1 MPSCISDLSAAATE
15 LKRDHPREF
24 GDLGALSQAFGLFV
38 FSYSCGSLAGPTIVG
53 VIKAKADWGAA
64 TSVLASACA
73 LACVPI
79 VSFTHTL
86 FLNHSAPK
94 RGHRERNR
102 LTQGVYRYSRCLRA
116 RVGNLQAYYNCLT
129 KTGERAYAEF
139 WEVSLH
145 LFHSFVPW
153 LFGGLVALSQR
164 TLSIIGNIFN
174 VKRKAIKSLFC

>member
-1 MPSCISDLSAAATE
+1 MWIMPSCISDLSAAATE

-79 VSFTHTL
+79 VSFTRTL
-86 FLNHSAPK
+86 FLSHSAPK
-94 RGHRERNR
+94 TGASG
-102 LTQGVYRYSRCLRA
+102 TKSAYKSCLQIFKMSASPR
-116 RVGNLQAYYNCLT
+116 R
-129 KTGERAYAEF
+129 KSTG
-139 WEVSLH
+139 L
-145 LFHSFVPW
+145 L
-153 LFGGLVALSQR
+153 
-164 TLSIIGNIFN
+164 
-174 VKRKAIKSLFC
+174 